1 MAEQEP
7 IAADGQHSAICFST
21 IRVAPMGCPVADTAA
36 LRLDD
41 IRQQFKLWL
50 PRRDNRERFGC
61 AGQIK

>member
-1 MAEQEP
+1 MVSTLRLFQHYP
-7 IAADGQHSAICFST
+7 GRADGL
-21 IRVAPMGCPVADTAA
+21 PVADTAA

-41 IRQQFKLWL
+41 IRHQFKLWL